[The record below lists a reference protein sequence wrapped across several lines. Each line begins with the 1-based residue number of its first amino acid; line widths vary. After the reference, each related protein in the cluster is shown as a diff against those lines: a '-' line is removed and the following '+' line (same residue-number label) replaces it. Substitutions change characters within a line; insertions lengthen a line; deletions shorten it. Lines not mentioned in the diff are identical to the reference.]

1 MGVWK
6 ERGQA
11 VYMSSHVY
19 VKPCGHLNVY
29 VSGRLDVRC
38 PGDSPAAGGSGGRYS
53 PFSICTKSHEK
64 VV

>member
-1 MGVWK
+1 MGIWK
-6 ERGQA
+6 ESGLE
-11 VYMSSHVY
+11 VKGSMCMD

-38 PGDSPAAGGSGGRYS
+38 PCDPPWRRGSGGRYG
-53 PFSICTKSHEK
+53 PISICTKSNEK